1 LNGGSDSA
9 VYHSTGRSW
18 SSSALSNGSYAYHVY
33 ACNAAGCSARSNGV
47 AVTVLHVPAAPA
59 SVTAPRTVKRGVA
72 FGVSWSSVTTATRYE
87 LRQTLTDTGAVTTPY
102 SGSGTG
108 TVITLYTPPDG
119 IFRYAAR
126 ACNSAGCSG
135 WTNAPN
141 TTWLS
146 NPVDPQSDPASGSSS
161 P

>member
-1 LNGGSDSA
+1 
-9 VYHSTGRSW
+9 
-18 SSSALSNGSYAYHVY
+18 
-33 ACNAAGCSARSNGV
+33 
-47 AVTVLHVPAAPA
+47 
-59 SVTAPRTVKRGVA
+59 VA
-72 FGVSWSSVTTATRYE
+72 FGVSWSSVSGATRYE

-102 SGSGTG
+102 SGSGTS

-146 NPVDPQSDPASGSSS
+146 NPISTQAEPASGSTSQ
-161 P
+161 